1 MTFTWTMTRDTL
13 APAPVPADEPTGNL
27 DAASARSGGSLLDR
41 TSILEEDCPPATS
54 MPPPPGAGAV
64 SSTER
69 LFSRKTLL
77 LPGHDFPVLAR
88 IEVRHLASQ
97 NTRSRAQIL
106 FVDLAPMV
114 DHERLDAGDSVFGG
128 I

>member
-1 MTFTWTMTRDTL
+1 
-13 APAPVPADEPTGNL
+13 
-27 DAASARSGGSLLDR
+27 
-41 TSILEEDCPPATS
+41 

-114 DHERLDAGDSVFGG
+114 DHDQDTHRRRRGTGTGNQQPHQRESLSEFQHNPRVESAPEFHKPDASMFWSASGRIQAFLFAST
-128 I
+128 